1 MEKTTKNATK
11 AAQSSRTSS
20 NDLNTTV
27 SQANNFLEDLFLHKA
42 PAIPVNVKEAIV
54 KYGPYATLIV
64 LLFSLPGLLF
74 LIGIG
79 SLFAPAAF
87 YGGVTSGF
95 NFSFSAIFLIAT
107 LILEALSISGLL
119 KRQRSGWNFAY
130 YATLLNAVYNLVS
143 LNIVSFLI
151 STALTLWILFQVR
164 EYYK

>member
-79 SLFAPAAF
+79 SLFAPLPFMA
-87 YGGVTSGF
+87 VSPPVL
-95 NFSFSAIFLIAT
+95 IFLSR
-107 LILEALSISGLL
+107 L
-119 KRQRSGWNFAY
+119 
-130 YATLLNAVYNLVS
+130 
-143 LNIVSFLI
+143 SFLLQPL
-151 STALTLWILFQVR
+151 SSKRSLSQAF
-164 EYYK
+164 